1 MDCKLLDSSV
11 HGISQAR
18 ILSRLPSPSPG
29 DLPHPGIEPHLLPL
43 LHWQVEH
50 AIKNARRALPAIFQC
65 CHNGVRDALKRINN
79 GKRREV
85 NDRFQSGHVPKI
97 IIRLLTMM
105 MKRSYIDKFEIIDNH
120 RAGKIVN
127 LTGRRNKWISPRFDV
142 QFKS

>member
-1 MDCKLLDSSV
+1 NV
-11 HGISQAR
+11 
-18 ILSRLPSPSPG
+18 P
-29 DLPHPGIEPHLLPL
+29 
-43 LHWQVEH
+43 V
-50 AIKNARRALPAIFQC
+50 
-65 CHNGVRDALKRINN
+65 DALKRINN

-142 QFKS
+142 QFKELEKLHNNLLPSCQSPFIVLTISAELTSWTMKKQDENTQEGKSLDSFSR